1 MSVVDDNFRI
11 DFERQIEKYRPFSVS
26 PSENEGI
33 EFLVR
38 SVISKAVG
46 LGVNAAYGGE
56 RHDGGAQAMVNQLI
70 GFLDGIRYVNAS
82 PLSGITP
89 RTYLYAGALLTKDPE
104 YQTYLRMKKKFEGD
118 SND

>member
-1 MSVVDDNFRI
+1 MSVDDNFRQA
-11 DFERQIEKYRPFSVS
+11 FEKQIEKYRPFSLS

-33 EFLVR
+33 DFLVK
-38 SVISKAVG
+38 SVLAEAVA
-46 LGVNAAYGGE
+46 LATNAAYGGE
-56 RHDGGAQAMVNQLI
+56 MHDHGAQAKVNQLI
-70 GFLDGIRYVNAS
+70 GFLDGIRYANAS

-104 YQTYLRMKKKFEGD
+104 YRTYLRMKKKFEGG